1 MSRAC
6 FSLVSNCETKTT
18 SRSTVIQQRHDTTH
32 SRSATPHPEVLRK
45 VTAGYISTH
54 HAMNGTPTLRSS
66 FPSTPLSGNRAVG
79 GGAAPGTNFGSP
91 RLPDVRN
98 LAPPSLTRQD
108 PDGPLISF
116 DTIDA
121 PAQRAYVVGL
131 YTALWF
137 WRLYDYYLLT
147 VGESESLWLFMKWAA
162 IDIVFLF
169 SLPGFR
175 IPWLEWSVTTTV
187 VLFLL
192 HMIVDIILMFR
203 LQVSCECTRAIK
215 CHKLTKST

>member
-1 MSRAC
+1 
-6 FSLVSNCETKTT
+6 
-18 SRSTVIQQRHDTTH
+18 
-32 SRSATPHPEVLRK
+32 
-45 VTAGYISTH
+45 
-54 HAMNGTPTLRSS
+54 MNGTPTLRSS
-66 FPSTPLSGNRAVG
+66 FPSTPLSGNRGVG

>member
-1 MSRAC
+1 
-6 FSLVSNCETKTT
+6 
-18 SRSTVIQQRHDTTH
+18 
-32 SRSATPHPEVLRK
+32 
-45 VTAGYISTH
+45 
-54 HAMNGTPTLRSS
+54 MNGTPTLRSS
-66 FPSTPLSGNRAVG
+66 FPSTPLSGNREGVR

-98 LAPPSLTRQD
+98 LAPSSLGRQD

-175 IPWLEWSVTTTV
+175 IPWLEWSATTTV

-192 HMIVDIILMFR
+192 HMVMDIILMFR
-203 LQVSCECTRAIK
+203 LQVRFN
-215 CHKLTKST
+215 LRQ